1 MSVPLKIRN
10 PKDLN
15 STYVQIEIS
24 RATSQGGSYSIIK
37 ADLDIDLTKAS
48 DLSQGYT
55 SYTDPDGTTTSWY
68 KFRYRNGTLYSPYSD
83 EFQSGKTV
91 FDTRF
96 RREMRDTNSAN
107 YFFTDDDVSSFR
119 KDAVYSLF
127 PDCFF
132 EALDESL
139 TTLASTEKYSF
150 PVGVTRV
157 NDIEYLNA
165 DGSVMGSPRGW
176 KIRARQIIF
185 SVTPPSGYTMRLYVD
200 KMFTETAE
208 VPEVLD
214 EYILDYMKLKAYK
227 VFEADRSQ
235 YNKYNAMIK
244 AEGGNLPS
252 ISRTIERLQKDTDN
266 RRNKLRRV
274 RRAADISLI

>member
-1 MSVPLKIRN
+1 MSLNLKIRN

-15 STYVQIEIS
+15 NTYVQIEIS
-24 RATSQGGSYSIIK
+24 RASSQGGSYSIIK
-37 ADLDIDLTKAS
+37 SDLDIDISKAS
-48 DLSQGYT
+48 DLSQGY
-55 SYTDPDGTTTSWY
+55 SQYTDPSGSTSSWY
-68 KFRYRNGTLYSPYSD
+68 KFRYRNDTLYSPYSD
-83 EFQSGKTV
+83 EFQGGKTT

-96 RREMRDTNSAN
+96 RREMRDSNSAN
-107 YFFTDDDVSSFR
+107 YFFTDDDVTNFR

-132 EALDESL
+132 EAIDESL
-139 TTLASTEKYSF
+139 TTLADTTKYSF

-157 NDIEYLNA
+157 SDIEYLNE
-165 DGSVMGSPRGW
+165 DGTVMGAPRGW
-176 KIRARQIIF
+176 KVRARQIIF
-185 SVTPPSGYTMRLYVD
+185 NTIPPTGYTMRLYVD

-214 EYILDYMKLKAYK
+214 EYILDYMKLKAFK

-252 ISRTIERLQKDTDN
+252 ISRTIQTLTDSLKE